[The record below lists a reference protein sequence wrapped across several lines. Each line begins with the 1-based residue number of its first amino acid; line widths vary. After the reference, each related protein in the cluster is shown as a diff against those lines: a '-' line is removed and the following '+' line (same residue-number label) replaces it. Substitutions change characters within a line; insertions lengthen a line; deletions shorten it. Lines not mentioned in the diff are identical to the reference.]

1 MAKWQNRLKKF
12 AIIVAGG
19 TGTRMNSG
27 IPKQFL
33 PLAGKPML
41 MYSIEAFFQTY
52 HDIFVVLVLPT
63 DHFTTWQKLC
73 EQHHFTLAHQ
83 LVAGGETR
91 FHSVQ
96 NALSAIDGDG
106 LVAIH
111 DGARPLVSGSLI
123 RESFLA
129 AGQFGNS
136 IPVIPLNESV
146 RILSGS
152 TSLAVN
158 REVYRLVQ
166 TPQVFHAAII
176 KKAYGQDYLECFTDD
191 AMVAESMGEI
201 IHLIDGDPANIKIT
215 RPGDLDV
222 AEVLLGNQ

>member
-1 MAKWQNRLKKF
+1 LKKF

-19 TGTRMNSG
+19 SGTRMNSG

-41 MYSIEAFFQTY
+41 MHSIEAFF
-52 HDIFVVLVLPT
+52 HACPDVSIVLALPAG
-63 DHFTTWQKLC
+63 HFSSWQQLC
-73 EQHHFTLAHQ
+73 EQHDFKLSHQ

-96 NALSAIDGDG
+96 NALSAIDDDG

-111 DGARPLVSGSLI
+111 DGARPLVPESLI
-123 RESFLA
+123 REAFLI
-129 AGQFGNS
+129 AGQLGNC

-146 RILSGS
+146 RILSGD
-152 TSLAVN
+152 TNLAVN

-166 TPQVFHAAII
+166 TPQVFHVAII
-176 KKAYGQDYLECFTDD
+176 KKAYEQKFREQFTDD
-191 AMVAESMGEI
+191 AMVAESIGETI
-201 IHLIDGDPANIKIT
+201 NLIDGDPVNLKIT
-215 RPGDLDV
+215 HPGDLAT
-222 AEVLLGNQ
+222 AEAMLANR